1 MCPSTWSACPST
13 ESEVVNS
20 SEAYGSGAT
29 TPSLP
34 PSVRIGD
41 VIADKYRLD
50 RIRGAGGM
58 GVVVEALHLHLGRP
72 IAIKFM
78 SPVLRGNHRGMGRF
92 MLEARATARI
102 QSEHVVRVFDV
113 ASLGDGTP
121 YIVME
126 YLEGEDLREV
136 LQKHGRLAVGEA
148 VDYVLQACDGVAEAH
163 GMGVVHRDLKPDN
176 LFCCSR
182 PHASPLIKVLDF
194 GVSKLLPTAVIALGS
209 ERTTGSHV
217 MLGSPVYSSPE
228 QLCEPQNVDARADV
242 WALGAILYE
251 LVVGRPPFAA
261 DSVVELCAKVLGA
274 DVEPLRALRPEVPVE
289 LEAVIGRCLAKD
301 RELRFGT
308 VSELAEALA
317 PFAPRRPMAS
327 RASVPESAPAD
338 LRATSRRR
346 VPRSRAIGW
355 CLATAVGAALLG
367 GWASSSARSGG
378 PMVTVP
384 DVARASELPRA
395 EMPPPTRDPV
405 GPSPSEPAAV
415 ESAASAAPAPTT
427 ARPAPAM
434 QWSLPRAVDVHLR
447 PKRAEPPITA
457 AR

>member
-1 MCPSTWSACPST
+1 MGPSSWSAGAST
-13 ESEVVNS
+13 EIGALS
-20 SEAYGSGAT
+20 SGACGSGAT
-29 TPSLP
+29 APCLP
-34 PSVRIGD
+34 PSVGIGD
-41 VIADKYRLD
+41 VISDKYRLD

-78 SPVLRGNHRGMGRF
+78 SPLLRGNHRGMGRF

-113 ASLGDGTP
+113 AALADGTP

-136 LQKHGRLAVGEA
+136 LQKRGHLPVAEA

-194 GVSKLLPTAVIALGS
+194 GVSKLLPAAVIEMGS
-209 ERTTGSHV
+209 ERTTGAHV

-228 QLCEPQNVDARADV
+228 QLCEPQNVDARADI

-251 LVVGRPPFAA
+251 LLAGKPPFAA

-274 DVEPLRALRPEVPVE
+274 EIEPLRLLRPEVPVE
-289 LEAVIGRCLAKD
+289 LEAAVGRCMAKD
-301 RELRFGT
+301 RDGRFRT
-308 VSELAEALA
+308 VAELAEVLA

-327 RASVPESAPAD
+327 VTSVADASPAD
-338 LRATSRRR
+338 PRTTSRRR
-346 VPRSRAIGW
+346 VSRSRAIGW
-355 CLATAVGAALLG
+355 CLVTAVGAALFG
-367 GWASSSARSGG
+367 GWASSSSARSGG
-378 PMVTVP
+378 AAVTVP
-384 DVARASELPRA
+384 AAGGALGLPDVES
-395 EMPPPTRDPV
+395 PPPPSDPAA
-405 GPSPSEPAAV
+405 PSPSEPTPV
-415 ESAASAAPAPTT
+415 VSASAATGSTAVPPPVRWAP
-427 ARPAPAM
+427 
-434 QWSLPRAVDVHLR
+434 PRSVDAHLR
-447 PKRAEPPITA
+447 PKKAEPPVTA